1 MRVIVLAMLALV
13 WLAGAV
19 RAGGLDEIRNGN
31 AAFREGRYEQAVEL
45 FTTAIVSGEL
55 DVEALAIAYNNRGVA
70 YDQLGD
76 YDRAVAD
83 YQEALSLKPDD
94 AMSRRNL
101 RVVLVRR
108 GVALANTGEYQRAL
122 TDLSKAIELGPDKAI
137 AWLRRAQV
145 RMESGDLEGAAADLA
160 EARKLAPGDEEIARA
175 EERLAKL
182 GEAAREAAV
191 QLTTHSAPEPAAA
204 GPAPVAEKPPAAA
217 ARPAVP
223 ATDGEQAAA
232 AEPPAASAAGT
243 ETENAARKAGVEPA
257 TPAAE
262 EGRPYRALA
271 DVNVRSG
278 PGNRYAARRIAR
290 KGTVV
295 RVVGEKLGW
304 KEVIFED
311 GGRGFIYRKW
321 LEPLDDAG

>member
-1 MRVIVLAMLALV
+1 MRAIVLAMLVLS
-13 WLAGAV
+13 WLAGAAL
-19 RAGGLDEIRNGN
+19 AGGLDDIRNGN
-31 AAFREGRYEQAVEL
+31 AAYREGRYEQAVEF

-94 AMSRRNL
+94 AMARRNL

-122 TDLSKAIELGPDKAI
+122 TDLSRAIELGPDKAI

-145 RMESGDLEGAAADLA
+145 RMESGDLEGAATDLA
-160 EARKLAPGDEEIARA
+160 EARRLAPEDEEIARA
-175 EERLAKL
+175 EQRLARL
-182 GEAAREAAV
+182 GETARQAAV
-191 QLTTHSAPEPAAA
+191 QLATERQPQPAAAPEPAAPATATTQAPPPVTAPPGETAETA
-204 GPAPVAEKPPAAA
+204 GEAAQEAPRKTATAPAA
-217 ARPAVP
+217 
-223 ATDGEQAAA
+223 GEG
-232 AEPPAASAAGT
+232 E
-243 ETENAARKAGVEPA
+243 
-257 TPAAE
+257 
-262 EGRPYRALA
+262 PYRALA

-278 PGNRYAARRIAR
+278 PGNSYPARRIAA

-321 LEPLDDAG
+321 LEPVNGSG

>member
-1 MRVIVLAMLALV
+1 MRAIVLAMLLLS
-13 WLAGAV
+13 WTAGMAP
-19 RAGGLDEIRNGN
+19 AGGLDDIRNGN
-31 AAFREGRYEQAVEL
+31 AAFREGRYEQAVEF
-45 FTTAIVSGEL
+45 FTAAIVSGEL

-70 YDQLGD
+70 HDQLGD

-83 YQEALSLKPDD
+83 YREALSLKPED

-122 TDLSKAIELGPDKAI
+122 ADLTKAIELGPDKSI

-160 EARKLAPGDEEIARA
+160 RARELAPEDEEIARA
-175 EERLAKL
+175 EQRLARL
-182 GEAAREAAV
+182 GEAARRAAL
-191 QLTTHSAPEPAAA
+191 QLTAEPAPEPAAA
-204 GPAPVAEKPPAAA
+204 PVESVPSAAPTP
-217 ARPAVP
+217 
-223 ATDGEQAAA
+223 
-232 AEPPAASAAGT
+232 AAGT
-243 ETENAARKAGVEPA
+243 SGPVAASPSA
-257 TPAAE
+257 TPEPAAE
-262 EGRPYRALA
+262 TMPAGTAAVAPAGEAGEPYRALA

-278 PGNRYAARRIAR
+278 PGNKYPARRIAPR
-290 KGTVV
+290 GTVV
-295 RVVGEKLGW
+295 RVIGERLGW

-321 LEPLDDAG
+321 LEPVEGAG

>member
-1 MRVIVLAMLALV
+1 MRAIILAMLVLA

-19 RAGGLDEIRNGN
+19 RAGGLDDIRNGN

-55 DVEALAIAYNNRGVA
+55 DVEALAVAYNNRGVA

-160 EARKLAPGDEEIARA
+160 QARKLAPEDEEIARA
-175 EERLAKL
+175 EERLARL

-191 QLTTHSAPEPAAA
+191 QLTARPAPAPAAA
-204 GPAPVAEKPPAAA
+204 GAEPAAEEPPAAA
-217 ARPAVP
+217 AQPAAP
-223 ATDGEQAAA
+223 ATESEQAAV
-232 AEPPAASAAGT
+232 AEPPATPAAGSE
-243 ETENAARKAGVEPA
+243 ETVRQAAAEPA
-257 TPAAE
+257 TPAAG
-262 EGRPYRALA
+262 EGTPYRALA

-321 LEPLDDAG
+321 LEPVDDAG

>member
-1 MRVIVLAMLALV
+1 MRAIVLAMLFLSWVTVTAL
-13 WLAGAV
+13 
-19 RAGGLDEIRNGN
+19 AGGLDDIRNGN
-31 AAFREGRYEQAVEL
+31 AAYREGRYEQAVEF
-45 FTTAIVSGEL
+45 FTSAIVSGEL

-94 AMSRRNL
+94 TMARRNL

-122 TDLSKAIELGPDKAI
+122 TDLSRAIELGPDKAI

-145 RMESGDLEGAAADLA
+145 RMESGDLEGAAADLV
-160 EARKLAPGDEEIARA
+160 EARRLAPGDEEIVRA
-175 EERLAKL
+175 ERRLARL
-182 GEAAREAAV
+182 GEAARQAAV
-191 QLTTHSAPEPAAA
+191 QLATERQPEPAAAPEPAA
-204 GPAPVAEKPPAAA
+204 PATAAAQAPPPATSPGEGAGTAGEAAPEA
-217 ARPAVP
+217 ARRT
-223 ATDGEQAAA
+223 ATAPGEG
-232 AEPPAASAAGT
+232 E
-243 ETENAARKAGVEPA
+243 
-257 TPAAE
+257 
-262 EGRPYRALA
+262 PYRALA
-271 DVNVRSG
+271 DVNVRAG
-278 PGNRYAARRIAR
+278 PGNGYPARRIAA

-321 LEPLDDAG
+321 LEPVNGSG

>member
-1 MRVIVLAMLALV
+1 MRAIVLAMLL
-13 WLAGAV
+13 LAWTAGTV
-19 RAGGLDEIRNGN
+19 PAGGLDDIRNGN
-31 AAFREGRYEQAVEL
+31 AAFREGRYEQAVEF
-45 FTTAIVSGEL
+45 FTAAIVSGEL

-70 YDQLGD
+70 HDQLGD

-83 YQEALSLKPDD
+83 YREALSLKPED

-122 TDLSKAIELGPDKAI
+122 ADLTRAIELGPDKAI

-160 EARKLAPGDEEIARA
+160 RARELAPGDEEIARA
-175 EERLAKL
+175 EQRLARL
-182 GEAAREAAV
+182 GEAARRAAL
-191 QLTTHSAPEPAAA
+191 QLTGETAPEPAAA
-204 GPAPVAEKPPAAA
+204 PAEDVATPTPPPSTGTSEPVAASA
-217 ARPAVP
+217 P
-223 ATDGEQAAA
+223 ATAEPAA
-232 AEPPAASAAGT
+232 AEPAAETVPAGT
-243 ETENAARKAGVEPA
+243 AAVAA
-257 TPAAE
+257 AAE

-278 PGNRYAARRIAR
+278 PGNRYPARRIAP

-295 RVVGEKLGW
+295 RVIGEQLGW
-304 KEVIFED
+304 KEVVFED

-321 LEPLDDAG
+321 LEPVEGAG

>member
-1 MRVIVLAMLALV
+1 MRAIMLAMLVLA

-19 RAGGLDEIRNGN
+19 RAGGLDDIRNGN

-94 AMSRRNL
+94 PMSRRNL

-160 EARKLAPGDEEIARA
+160 EARKLAPGDEEIAKA
-175 EERLAKL
+175 EERLARL

-191 QLTTHSAPEPAAA
+191 QLSARPAPEPAAGTEPVTDQRA
-204 GPAPVAEKPPAAA
+204 APATGSERAAA
-217 ARPAVP
+217 
-223 ATDGEQAAA
+223 T
-232 AEPPAASAAGT
+232 EPPAAPAAGGG
-243 ETENAARKAGVEPA
+243 EAVREAAAPA
-257 TPAAE
+257 TPAAG
-262 EGRPYRALA
+262 EGTPYRALA

-321 LEPLDDAG
+321 LEPLGDAG